1 MVESHSALAC
11 QAYFHLLVSVCFYT
25 VICVSARNTIT
36 PAKAHLNPDISRNEV
51 MVTGKTAFMDIGDHL
66 SVYNFYI
73 PPTEYPVHLTGI

>member
-11 QAYFHLLVSVCFYT
+11 QAYFHLLVSICFYT

-36 PAKAHLNPDISRNEV
+36 PAKAHLNPDISGNKV
-51 MVTGKTAFMDIGDHL
+51 MIAGKTALAIVSDYL
-66 SVYNFYI
+66 SVYNLQI